1 MFPPFFNG
9 LVGRILDMDRRY
21 FILGICSSVM
31 APSVLRAHTP
41 YRQWKV
47 MRERF
52 LLIHSHRADLGTDRV
67 AEQAAE
73 VLKNL
78 LPKAQARVARA
89 RDQLRIGSLIT
100 TGQAMIAVLHLDEA
114 ERLYKAEGEF
124 SELQGGAIRAIAIN
138 GDYVVISADE
148 LPSHHAWLLTSALT
162 AASDEDPK
170 TFDATSL
177 LNQGGV
183 PLHPGATAYLKGE
196 ELESQQ

>member
-9 LVGRILDMDRRY
+9 LVGRVLDMNRRY
-21 FILGICSSVM
+21 FLLGVFSWLM

-52 LLIHSHRADLGTDRV
+52 LLIHSHRADLGTDQV

-73 VLKNL
+73 ILKNL
-78 LPKAQARVARA
+78 LPKSQARVARA
-89 RDQLRIGSLIT
+89 RDPLRIGSLIT

-124 SELQGGAIRAIAIN
+124 SELQGSAIRAIARS

-162 AASDEDPK
+162 AASDEDLK
-170 TFDATSL
+170 LFEAASLFDREA
-177 LNQGGV
+177 V
-183 PLHPGATAYLKGE
+183 PLHPGSIAYLKGE